1 MTEATP
7 SFENSLE
14 YAKQQD
20 NNDTLK
26 HFREKFHLPLT
37 PSGNPEIYFCGNSLG
52 LQPKNTREEI
62 LFELDKWQRLGVRGH
77 FEDKFPWMP
86 YHENLTPHA
95 ASLVGAKDH
104 EVVIMNSLTA
114 NLHFMM
120 VSFYQPNKNRH
131 QIMIEDHAFPSD
143 HYAVESQIKH
153 HGFSPDE
160 SLVLLKPREGEEL
173 LRTED
178 ILQRIDE
185 HRDSLALILLPGLQ
199 YYTGQLLDIKT
210 ITQHAQ
216 QYDIVVGVDLAHA
229 AGNVPLKLHDWNVDF
244 ACWCNYKYLNSGP
257 GAVGGCFVHER
268 HAKNTDLVRFAGW
281 WGHDKASRFQ
291 MENHFKPIASA
302 EGWQLSNPPILSLTA
317 IRASYEVFAE
327 AGGVERLREKSL
339 RLTGYLEFLLKD
351 QLPEQVTI
359 ITPSNT
365 HERGCQLSLSV
376 ALADK
381 EGKAIHNDMIAAGIS
396 CDWREPNV
404 IRVAPVPLYNNFED
418 VHRFTETLKELLA

>member
-1 MTEATP
+1 MTQS
-7 SFENSLE
+7 SFENTLE
-14 YAKQQD
+14 YAQQQD
-20 NNDTLK
+20 NADELK
-26 HFREKFHLPLT
+26 GFREKFHIPT
-37 PSGNPEIYFCGNSLG
+37 MPNGQQEIYFCGNSLG
-52 LQPKNTREEI
+52 LQPKNTRDEI

-86 YHENLTPHA
+86 YHENLTPYA
-95 ASLVGAKDH
+95 AALVGAKDH

-120 VSFYQPNKNRH
+120 VSFYRPTSQRH

-153 HGFSPDE
+153 HGRSSDE
-160 SLVLLKPREGEEL
+160 SLVLLKPREGEDL

-178 ILQRIDE
+178 ILQRIDDN
-185 HRDSLALILLPGLQ
+185 RDTLALILLPGLQ
-199 YYTGQLLDIKT
+199 YYTGQLLDIET
-210 ITQHAQ
+210 ITRHAQ

-229 AGNVPLKLHDWNVDF
+229 AGNVPLQLHDWNVDF

-268 HAKNTDLVRFAGW
+268 HSRNTDLVRFAGW
-281 WGHDKASRFQ
+281 WGHDKASRFK
-291 MENHFKPIASA
+291 MENHFQPIASA

-327 AGGVERLREKSL
+327 AGGVARLREKSL
-339 RLTGYLEFLLKD
+339 RLTGYLEYLLGD
-351 QLPEQVTI
+351 QLPHQVSV
-359 ITPSNT
+359 ITPSQT
-365 HERGCQLSLSV
+365 KERGCQLSLSV
-376 ALADK
+376 AL
-381 EGKAIHNDMIAAGIS
+381 EGKSGRAVYDQMIAAGIS

-418 VHRFTETLKELLA
+418 VHRFTQTLKELLV